1 MPDLSEK
8 TLFITGAS
16 HGIVARPSRLM
27 VKVAHVLK
35 WFQIHP

>member
-1 MPDLSEK
+1 MMVRVP
-8 TLFITGAS
+8 GAG

-35 WFQIHP
+35 WFEVHR